1 MNISLGLLFILIF
14 YIDRFFGGK
23 FNKGEYKD
31 LTEFMNWSDSKGGK
45 VVRWGGIL
53 SVLLLIT
60 VAIFVYIQNDINLYK
75 WFWVF
80 FYIITYGFKSLGEWM
95 YLEGRKYLFSLSLM
109 MLGIISALAIFHFN
123 AN

>member
-14 YIDRFFGGK
+14 YVDRFFGEK

-31 LTEFMNWSDSKGGK
+31 LTEFMNCSDSKGRK
-45 VVRWGGIL
+45 VVRWGGIF
-53 SVLLLIT
+53 SIVLLIT
-60 VAIFVYIQNDINLYK
+60 VAIFVYIQNDINLHK

-80 FYIITYGFKSLGEWM
+80 FYIIAYGIKSLGEWM

-109 MLGIISALAIFHFN
+109 MIGIISALAIFYFN